1 MVPGELTSVD
11 PFAGTPYRGLA
22 RIGRGGMGEVWEV
35 APAVGP
41 TGRMRLAAKLLTTEV
56 SRESLDRFKLEVK
69 IAARLRGPHVV
80 PALDAGVTSGARA
93 YYVMECL
100 SGETLRQ
107 RVDRR
112 GPLPV
117 FEAVEL
123 VRQALRGLAPAH
135 ALGVVHRDLK
145 LDNLFVVA
153 GRLGRPLVKVLDFG
167 VAKVLGGSPQTP
179 TAPMV
184 PTATGV
190 LVGTPRFAAPEQ
202 ILGEP
207 VDPRADLYAIGL
219 VLHHLLLGRGPF
231 DDARG
236 LVELARAQ
244 VERQVRP
251 PSLERPDVPR
261 ALDAI
266 VLRALS
272 TRPEERPPTAAAFV
286 EALDHAAP
294 TRWLSTLAAGALVR
308 KLLLW
313 RCGA

>member
-1 MVPGELTSVD
+1 MVPTAAD

-35 APAVGP
+35 APAVGRP
-41 TGRMRLAAKLLTTEV
+41 GATRMAAKLLTTEV
-56 SRESLDRFKLEVK
+56 SCESLDRFKLEVK
-69 IAARLRGPHVV
+69 IAGRLRGPHVV
-80 PALDAGVTSGARA
+80 SAMDAGVTPGGRA

-100 SGETLRQ
+100 SGETLRE
-107 RVDRR
+107 RLARR

-117 FEAVEL
+117 TEAVEL
-123 VRQALRGLAPAH
+123 VTQALRGLAEAH

-145 LDNLFVVA
+145 LDNLFVVP
-153 GRLGRPLVKVLDFG
+153 GRRGRPLVKVLDFG
-167 VAKVLGGSPQTP
+167 VAKVVGGHARTP

-190 LVGTPRFAAPEQ
+190 LLGTPRFAAPEQ

-207 VDPRADLYAIGL
+207 VEPRTDLYAMGL
-219 VLHHLLLGRGPF
+219 VLHHLLVGHGPF

-244 VERQVRP
+244 VERQVPP
-251 PSLERPDVPR
+251 PSLERPEVPR
-261 ALDAI
+261 GLDAI

-272 TRPEERPPTAAAFV
+272 TRPEGRPPTAESFID
-286 EALDHAAP
+286 ALGRVASGWRAIVP
-294 TRWLSTLAAGALVR
+294 GSRALVR

-313 RCGA
+313 LRGA